1 MYQYGGQFSDSPPVS
16 PPESNVFAYDIG
28 GGEWSI
34 VETGGDTVGR
44 TAEGSW
50 TFVEGLGQGGE
61 NTGFCKYKKPS
72 LSEHKRGLEL
82 IMMVFVSKSLC
93 DRFLGSS
100 RFPRE
105 LSKKLQY
112 CPHTKLN
119 WENR

>member
-61 NTGFCKYKKPS
+61 NTGFCES
-72 LSEHKRGLEL
+72 TLCLEREERGEVLMRFLMLGEG
-82 IMMVFVSKSLC
+82 
-93 DRFLGSS
+93 RFLGSS

-105 LSKKLQY
+105 PSA
-112 CPHTKLN
+112 
-119 WENR
+119 

>member
-1 MYQYGGQFSDSPPVS
+1 LYQYGGQFSDSPPVS

-61 NTGFCKYKKPS
+61 NTGFCKYKKTFS
-72 LSEHKRGLEL
+72 LGKQERTRAHHDG
-82 IMMVFVSKSLC
+82 F
-93 DRFLGSS
+93 RFEITL
-100 RFPRE
+100 R
-105 LSKKLQY
+105 
-112 CPHTKLN
+112 
-119 WENR
+119 